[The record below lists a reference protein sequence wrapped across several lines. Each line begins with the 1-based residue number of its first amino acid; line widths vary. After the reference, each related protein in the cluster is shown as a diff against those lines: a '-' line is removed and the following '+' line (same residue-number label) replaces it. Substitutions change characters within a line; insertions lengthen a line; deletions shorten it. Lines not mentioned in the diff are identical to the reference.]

1 MATGPATGRV
11 PGMIT
16 EGLHVRDSVSRDWK
30 GTGIL
35 SPPFVLLEESL
46 VYPVAPPVPMRP
58 IHGLA
63 RVAVAMLAIDSLVG
77 VIAAVVSAQRAAL
90 IDRIIADPEAVDP
103 TEVEASESLSA
114 TGVHAG

>member
-1 MATGPATGRV
+1 
-11 PGMIT
+11 
-16 EGLHVRDSVSRDWK
+16 
-30 GTGIL
+30 
-35 SPPFVLLEESL
+35 
-46 VYPVAPPVPMRP
+46 
-58 IHGLA
+58 
-63 RVAVAMLAIDSLVG
+63 MLAIDSLVG